1 MTVRRVLPIGMIM
14 NQNQSDKGAPIIGG
28 VGARTTSVRRHI
40 MLHAA
45 RTNAN
50 ELKFPR
56 LTGAVGANKSM
67 IIYLAEDN
75 IYDQFQY
82 IINGVGLWGMASASA
97 DKSYVVIPN
106 LTNGT
111 RYTVQVR
118 GVNSIGKSKWSEYA
132 VATPNFKKE
141 TITSTTGSTNVN
153 IPKGATVKYLIVAG
167 GGGGAG
173 AANGA
178 TGGGGGAGM
187 VITNTFV
194 STGATYTVTV
204 GAGGAGGVGS
214 ADGAN
219 GANSSISGV
228 ITALG
233 GGGGLKYTQD
243 MSLNGGLKPNYT
255 TGSFTAST
263 GGNGNPA
270 GQGSS
275 GGGGSFENAPN
286 VTSVQPN
293 NVNKGDGGVATTI
306 SDTDLTP
313 GNYGKGGNGHDA
325 NSDTPGTPAGA
336 NTGDGG
342 SGAGSSA
349 PPSAST
355 QNGGAGG
362 SGKVV
367 LFY

>member
-67 IIYLAEDN
+67 IIYLAEGN

-82 IINGVGLWGMASASA
+82 IINGVGLWGMVSASA

-106 LTNGT
+106 LTNET
-111 RYTVQVR
+111 QYTVQVR

-141 TITSTTGSTNVN
+141 IITTGSTNVS

-173 AANGA
+173 ATNGE
-178 TGGGGGAGM
+178 TGGGGGGGM

-194 STGATYTVTV
+194 STGSPYTVTV

-214 ADGAN
+214 ANGEN

-233 GGGGLKYTQD
+233 GGGGLKYTN
-243 MSLNGGLKPNYT
+243 MNLNGGLKPNYT
-255 TGSFTAST
+255 IGNFTAST
-263 GGNGNPA
+263 GGNGNQA
-270 GQGSS
+270 GQGST
-275 GGGGSFENAPN
+275 GGGGSFENAN
-286 VTSVQPN
+286 GISSGVS
-293 NVNKGDGGVATTI
+293 GGSGGAATTI
-306 SDTDLTP
+306 SDTDLTS
-313 GNYGKGGNGHDA
+313 GNYGKGGDGHDA
-325 NSDTPGTPAGA
+325 NSDASVSPAGA

-342 SGAGSSA
+342 SGAGSL
-349 PPSAST
+349 AST
-355 QNGGAGG
+355 SQNGGAGG